1 VSKKLKYLLA
11 TLGILLVLTLVAW
24 SPWSGL
30 LYCGDGKLSDNLFF
44 YPRYKLKFADIPLN
58 EVNEYHFHFT
68 GAPHE
73 EMGLVL
79 YVKGGLTDWDY
90 RHSLLNFPASIDAKL
105 TDGKGNIVCHASG
118 RPADANSD
126 GVWVLM
132 FGPGVAGYWHYQ
144 CNDFRVSTLGT
155 YELTIHVTDVGPD
168 AEKVVV
174 APTLEGGGIE
184 LP

>member
-1 VSKKLKYLLA
+1 ML
-11 TLGILLVLTLVAW
+11 ILVAW

-30 LYCGDGKLSDNLFF
+30 LYRGDGKLSDNLFF
-44 YPRYKLKFADIPLN
+44 YPRYRLKFAEIPLS
-58 EVNEYHFHFT
+58 EANEYHFHFK

-79 YVKGGLTDWDY
+79 YVKGGLADWDY
-90 RHSLLNFPASIDAKL
+90 RHSLVNFPASIDAKL
-105 TDGKGNIVCHASG
+105 TNGKGNVVCHASG
-118 RPADANSD
+118 RPADANSE

-132 FGPGVAGYWHYQ
+132 SGPGVAGYWHYQ
-144 CNDFRVSTLGT
+144 CNGFRVSTLET
-155 YELTIHVTDVGPD
+155 YRLTIRVTNVGPQ

-174 APTLEGGGIE
+174 VPTLEGGGIE

>member
-1 VSKKLKYLLA
+1 VSKKLKYVLA
-11 TLGILLVLTLVAW
+11 ISGTLIMLILVAW

-30 LYCGDGKLSDNLFF
+30 LYRGDGKLSDNLFF
-44 YPRYKLKFADIPLN
+44 YPRYRLKFAEIPLS
-58 EVNEYHFHFT
+58 EANEYHFHFK

-79 YVKGGLTDWDY
+79 YVKGGLADWDY
-90 RHSLLNFPASIDAKL
+90 RHSLVNFPASIDAKL
-105 TDGKGNIVCHASG
+105 TNGKGNVVCHASG
-118 RPADANSD
+118 RPADANSE

-132 FGPGVAGYWHYQ
+132 SGPGVAGYWHYQ
-144 CNDFRVSTLGT
+144 CNGFRVSTLET
-155 YELTIHVTDVGPD
+155 YRLTIRVTNVGPQ

-174 APTLEGGGIE
+174 VPTLEGGGIE